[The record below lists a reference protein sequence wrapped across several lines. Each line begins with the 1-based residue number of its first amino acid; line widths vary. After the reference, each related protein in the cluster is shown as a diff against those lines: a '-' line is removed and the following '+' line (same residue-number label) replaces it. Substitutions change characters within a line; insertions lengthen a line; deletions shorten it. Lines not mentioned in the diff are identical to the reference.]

1 MRRWLLLAGISV
13 PGLAA
18 AQQPAAAK
26 ACDLVLTN
34 YDSTTTLAIKM
45 PSGQYNSFYGRGV
58 RGRCINTDQRIAG
71 DSLEAIGDAK
81 SYTIIGNAHYTET
94 RVKLDADRIYYY
106 QLEERVVAEGNV
118 VTTTDKG
125 TRMRGPRAEYFRAMP
140 GSRALQRLVATGRPV
155 TRLAPGDA
163 GGSSKDTV
171 ELVAD
176 QVTTVGDSLNYAG
189 GSVVITRPDLVAVSD
204 SAFMDSGREYARL
217 IGRPRVDGKGESRFT
232 LVGKVIDLWSK
243 DRKLERVLSADSAR
257 ATNEDVVLVADTID
271 LRLSEQTLQ
280 RAYAWGRSRARAHT
294 TDRDIEADSIDVHM
308 PGQVIRELRA
318 VRTAL
323 ATSRTDSTKFVSTE
337 NDWLKGDTIVARF
350 DSVKAKGDTASKPA
364 IKTIYAGGS
373 AASFYQVQSSQGAKA
388 APNLNYVKGKAIT
401 VAFGA
406 DHAVNTVTVH
416 EQASGVYLE
425 LAPPDTLPT
434 DSTKAKPKD
443 AKAKN
448 ARKSAA
454 PATPAAPAAPAVKP
468 ATKGSATPATTQGKK
483 P

>member
-1 MRRWLLLAGISV
+1 MRRWLLLAGITV
-13 PGLAA
+13 PCLAA
-18 AQQPAAAK
+18 AQRPAADK
-26 ACDLVLTN
+26 TCDLVLTN

-58 RGRCINTDQRIAG
+58 RGRCVNTDQKIAG
-71 DSLEAIGDAK
+71 DSLEAIGDTK

-94 RVKLDADRIYYY
+94 RVSLDADRIYYF
-106 QLEERVVAEGNV
+106 QIEERVVAEGNV

-125 TRMRGPRAEYFRAMP
+125 TRMRGPRAEFFRAIP
-140 GSRALQRLVATGRPV
+140 GSRPLQRLVATGRPV

-189 GSVVITRPDLVAVSD
+189 GKVVITRPDLVATAD
-204 SAFMDSGREYARL
+204 SAFMDSGREYSRL
-217 IGRPRVDGKGESRFT
+217 IGRPRVEGKGESKFT

-243 DRKLERVLSADSAR
+243 NRKLERVLSADSAR
-257 ATNEDVVLVADTID
+257 ATNEDVVLVADSID

-294 TDRDIEADSIDVHM
+294 TDRDIESDSIDVLM

-318 VRTAL
+318 LRTAT

-337 NDWLKGDTIVARF
+337 NDWLKGDTIVATF

-364 IKTIYAGGS
+364 IKSIYAGGS

-401 VAFGA
+401 VAFGP
-406 DHAVNTVTVH
+406 DHSVGSVTVK

-425 LAPPDTLPT
+425 LSPPDSVAA
-434 DSTKAKPKD
+434 DSSKAKPKD
-443 AKAKN
+443 AKGKN
-448 ARKSAA
+448 SGKTAA
-454 PATPAAPAAPAVKP
+454 PATPAAKPP
-468 ATKGSATPATTQGKK
+468 ATTGGATPATTQGKK